1 LKDRFYLFQ
10 FQDKAV
16 EIDLILNEL
25 SMGENTS
32 IDKHYARQLMS
43 EFINMIRAFKKQQIK
58 ANLRTKDDFYT
69 IIVAHDYPIGQW
81 FNEADREER
90 LFIKTLVTKSP
101 FSNDIDNL
109 DIKELETGSGSSEFR
124 HQGKLAV
131 GLGVAYLLD
140 SIAISLR
147 SSDYWDTPY
156 VNIDFKYFEES
167 SHDLIETKE
176 VIKHVS
182 QSNHVREHLVW
193 INRQIQGKITNGQVL
208 WEQKEELFPNLLF
221 CECVRKQLL
230 DIKESNPLFKQIIK
244 RLFELEEQTQKWT
257 DGNFDINLLPSKVT
271 PESDTRLK
279 KFQQQLTFQ
288 CPDGIYRLFDLH
300 LRMTPGANRLYFFPI
315 EPQKLIIGYIGLKV
329 Q

>member
-1 LKDRFYLFQ
+1 
-10 FQDKAV
+10 V

-25 SMGENTS
+25 SMGESIS
-32 IDKHYARQLMS
+32 IDKYHARQLMS
-43 EFINMIRAFKKQQIK
+43 EFIKMIRAFKKQQVK
-58 ANLRTKDDFYT
+58 VNLRTKDDFHT
-69 IIVAHDYPIGQW
+69 IIVARNYPIGQW
-81 FNEADREER
+81 FNEADREESR
-90 LFIKTLVTKSP
+90 FIKTLATKSP
-101 FSNDIDNL
+101 FSNDIDSL

-140 SIAISLR
+140 SIAIGLR

-167 SHDLIETKE
+167 SHDLVETQE
-176 VIKHVS
+176 IIKHVS
-182 QSNHVREHLVW
+182 QSNHVENHLVW
-193 INRQIQGKITNGQVL
+193 INRQIKSEITNGEVL
-208 WEQKEELFPNLLF
+208 WVQKEELFPSLVF
-221 CECVRKQLL
+221 CECVGKQLL

-244 RLFELEEQTQKWT
+244 RLFELEEQSQKWT
-257 DGNFDINLLPSKVT
+257 DRNFDINLLPSKVT

-279 KFQQQLTFQ
+279 KFQQELTFQ

-315 EPQKLIIGYIGLKV
+315 EPQKLIIGYIGLKI

>member
-1 LKDRFYLFQ
+1 
-10 FQDKAV
+10 V

-25 SMGENTS
+25 SMGESIS
-32 IDKHYARQLMS
+32 IDKHDTRQLMS
-43 EFINMIRAFKKQQIK
+43 EFINMIRAFKKQQFK
-58 ANLRTKDDFYT
+58 AILRTKDDFYT
-69 IIVAHDYPIGQW
+69 IIIAHNYPIGQW

-90 LFIKTLVTKSP
+90 LFLKTLATKSP
-101 FSNDIDNL
+101 FSNDIDSL

-147 SSDYWDTPY
+147 SSDYWDNPY
-156 VNIDFKYFEES
+156 VNVDFQYFEES
-167 SHDLIETKE
+167 SDEIIATKE
-176 VIKHVS
+176 IIKHVS

-193 INRQIQGKITNGQVL
+193 INRQIQRKINNGEVL

-221 CECVRKQLL
+221 CECVEKQLL

-300 LRMTPGANRLYFFPI
+300 LRMTPGANRLYFYPI
-315 EPQKLIIGYIGLKV
+315 EPQKLIIGYIGLKI

>member
-1 LKDRFYLFQ
+1 
-10 FQDKAV
+10 V

-25 SMGENTS
+25 SMGES
-32 IDKHYARQLMS
+32 IPIDKHYARQLMS
-43 EFINMIRAFKKQQIK
+43 DFIKMIRAFKKQQVK
-58 ANLRTKDDFYT
+58 VNLRTKDNFHT
-69 IIVAHDYPIGQW
+69 IIVARDYSIGQW
-81 FNEADREER
+81 FNEADREESR
-90 LFIKTLVTKSP
+90 FIKTLATKSP

-109 DIKELETGSGSSEFR
+109 DITELETGSGSSEFR

-131 GLGVAYLLD
+131 GLGAAYLLD

-147 SSDYWDTPY
+147 SSDYWDAPY

-167 SHDLIETKE
+167 SHDLVETQE
-176 VIKHVS
+176 IIKHVS
-182 QSNHVREHLVW
+182 QSNHVENHLVW
-193 INRQIQGKITNGQVL
+193 INRQIKSEITNGEVL
-208 WEQKEELFPNLLF
+208 WFQKEKLFPSLVF
-221 CECVRKQLL
+221 CECVGKQLL

-257 DGNFDINLLPSKVT
+257 DGSFDINLLPSKVT

-279 KFQQQLTFQ
+279 KFQQELTFQ

-315 EPQKLIIGYIGLKV
+315 EPQKLIIGYIGLKI

>member
-1 LKDRFYLFQ
+1 
-10 FQDKAV
+10 V

-25 SMGENTS
+25 SMGESIS

-43 EFINMIRAFKKQQIK
+43 EFINMIRAFKKQQVK
-58 ANLRTKDDFYT
+58 ATLRTKDDFYT
-69 IIVAHDYPIGQW
+69 IIVARDYPIGQW

-90 LFIKTLVTKSP
+90 LFVKTLVTKSP

-109 DIKELETGSGSSEFR
+109 DIKDLETGSGSSEFR

-147 SSDYWDTPY
+147 SSDYWDNPY
-156 VNIDFKYFEES
+156 VNVDFKYFEES
-167 SHDLIETKE
+167 SDELIETNE
-176 VIKHVS
+176 IIKHVS
-182 QSNHVREHLVW
+182 QSIHVREHLAW
-193 INRQIQGKITNGQVL
+193 INRQIQSEIINGQVL
-208 WEQKEELFPNLLF
+208 WVLKEELFPSLLF

-230 DIKESNPLFKQIIK
+230 DIEESNPLLKQIIK
-244 RLFELEEQTQKWT
+244 RLSELEQQANKWV
-257 DGNFDINLLPSKVT
+257 DGNFDINLLSSKVT

-279 KFQQQLTFQ
+279 KFRQELTFQ
-288 CPDGIYRLFDLH
+288 CPDGIHRLFDLH

-315 EPQKLIIGYIGLKV
+315 EPQKLIIGYIGLKI

>member
-1 LKDRFYLFQ
+1 M
-10 FQDKAV
+10 

-25 SMGENTS
+25 SMGESIS
-32 IDKHYARQLMS
+32 IDKHDARQLMS
-43 EFINMIRAFKKQQIK
+43 EFINMIRLFKKHQVK
-58 ANLRTKDDFYT
+58 ATLRTKYDFHT
-69 IIVAHDYPIGQW
+69 IIVARDYPIGQW

-109 DIKELETGSGSSEFR
+109 DIKELETGSGASEFR
-124 HQGKLAV
+124 HEGKLAV

-147 SSDYWDTPY
+147 SSNYWNTPY

-176 VIKHVS
+176 IIKHVS
-182 QSNHVREHLVW
+182 QSNHVKEHLVW
-193 INRQIQGKITNGQVL
+193 INRQIQSEITNGEVL
-208 WEQKEELFPNLLF
+208 WVQKEELFPSLVF
-221 CECVRKQLL
+221 CECVGKQLL
-230 DIKESNPLFKQIIK
+230 DIKESNPLLKQIIK

-279 KFQQQLTFQ
+279 NFQQELTFQ
-288 CPDGIYRLFDLH
+288 CPDGIYRRFDLH
-300 LRMTPGANRLYFFPI
+300 LRMTPGANRLYFYPI
-315 EPQKLIIGYIGLKV
+315 EPQKLIIGYIGLKI